1 MGWRRTTMTARPERA
16 ADRAPAHGPVPLPR
30 RGPGVPAPEGDP
42 RIEAARSMA
51 AQRDHMVTCATG
63 DEDRLRSVLL
73 EARPALEALADLSDP
88 HWLSMLASL
97 GGPRGDPRRREA
109 PAALS
114 PAAPLHAPLR
124 KIAETYGQNAYAVQ
138 TIPDECIGSARLP
151 LKSARLPP
159 HVLAFG
165 KSLL

>member
-1 MGWRRTTMTARPERA
+1 METNYDDGTSRVDRRSGARARPS
-16 ADRAPAHGPVPLPR
+16 APAPQR
-30 RGPGVPAPEGDP
+30 ARGVPAPEGDL

-63 DEDRLRSVLL
+63 DRLCSVLL
-73 EARPALEALADLSDP
+73 ESRPALEALADLSDP

-114 PAAPLHAPLR
+114 PAVPLHAPLR
-124 KIAETYGQNAYAVQ
+124 KIAETYGQYA
-138 TIPDECIGSARLP
+138 
-151 LKSARLPP
+151 
-159 HVLAFG
+159 
-165 KSLL
+165 